1 MIDTESFEIRSVRP
15 IWCRFDGK
23 CWSESDCDNYEDY
36 CSDPANRVSV
46 FSVDCA
52 VVVRYF
58 VDVCD
63 RDDYFDIKI
72 PGIVVSVKF
81 HDFVDD
87 YEIETNKSSVKCS
100 FAGGNRWRYENES
113 FSFDLFGER
122 ELIKEIRRDADVLN
136 AATYIRDEIE
146 YHLGHKDDGKLAD
159 EITDSIVSVVV
170 YELENF

>member
-23 CWSESDCDNYEDY
+23 CWSESDCKDY
-36 CSDPANRVSV
+36 DVFRSDPANRVSV

-58 VDVCD
+58 VNCD
-63 RDDYFDIKI
+63 RDNYFDIKI
-72 PGIVVSVKF
+72 LGIIVSVKF

-87 YEIETNKSSVKCS
+87 YEIETNVRNVKCE
-100 FAGGNRWRYENES
+100 FGGGNKWRYENDS
-113 FSFDLFGER
+113 FSFDTFGEM
-122 ELIKEIRRDADVLN
+122 ELRKEIRRDADVLN
-136 AATYIRDEIE
+136 AATYIKDEVE
-146 YHLGHKDDGKLAD
+146 YHLGYKDDGKLAD

-170 YELENF
+170 DKLENF